1 MLHLNNNIIKRKK
14 NLIYLLYG
22 YTFNT
27 NMFVNLYVHMPA
39 NAFVAK
45 SEFNK
50 IKLNKMFINTFIG
63 RNKR

>member
-50 IKLNKMFINTFIG
+50 IKFKCS
-63 RNKR
+63 